1 MTGRQCFSLMSPDY
15 VLILLVWRMPK
26 QRFEELNAA
35 EHDRFGKAEP
45 DRYGKGSVFVAEE
58 TGLSLALS
66 ETPKTGFLA
75 SRPIIIGTCIQQ
87 KVQVDMCAHPRSLIT
102 LRWAVCGQEMARL
115 IRLF

>member
-1 MTGRQCFSLMSPDY
+1 MLFADESRFCLDFTDRRQ
-15 VLILLVWRMPK
+15 LVWRMPK
-26 QRFEELNAA
+26 QKFDELNDA
-35 EHDRFGKAEP
+35 EH

-75 SRPIIIGTCIQQ
+75 SRSIMIGACIQQ
-87 KVQVDMCAHPRSLIT
+87 KVHDDMCAHPRSLIT

-115 IRLF
+115 IRLFGCTD